1 MGIAGDTDR
10 VIYDA
15 KHDCHEKGPGAFLPK
30 NKQIFAEDKCD
41 SSITTD
47 SVTMSWGPRE
57 FNCRSLGDYVR
68 TYTVVDQDSNKQFK
82 TRTYTVVDSTIPTI
96 EVMGGDET
104 LEASRD
110 VEYTDK
116 GATCSDVVDGELSH
130 AVEVSGEVVNMRIPG
145 TYLIQYDCSDLS
157 GNPAASKKRTIVIQ
171 DTTCPELSLT
181 ISSLQYV
188 EAGFPYVDAGATA
201 TDTLD
206 GDITQYIWTDGN
218 TVNHKQAFYSK
229 RSCAE
234 IQTSCNKE
242 GTDYGLGGT
251 CKSGEYYITTVR
263 TVAGKQRFH
272 RQLVHCWMEQ
282 KPAVTFKIFQLGDC
296 ETVLSELGM
305 PASTNCHKQDMCP
318 LIGMKQNR
326 AVSKALANYINV
338 VAPAAH
344 LTFTGAFG
352 HHGDHSDVYKTQNG
366 QQTGS

>member
-1 MGIAGDTDR
+1 MGGTNDEEILKAIDPASA
-10 VIYDA
+10 VSA
-15 KHDCHEKGPGAFLPK
+15 KDWCDGASDEGRLT
-30 NKQIFAEDKCD
+30 IER
-41 SSITTD
+41 
-47 SVTMSWGPRE
+47 SWGPRT
-57 FNCRSLGDYVR
+57 FNSRVLGHYVR
-68 TYTVVDQDSNKQFK
+68 TYTTTDRRNNKA
-82 TRTYTVVDSTIPTI
+82 TVVRTFNVIDEEKPTI
-96 EVMGGDET
+96 AVIQTSEEQTTGKLV
-104 LEASRD
+104 LEATRD
-110 VEYTDK
+110 LEYTDA
-116 GATCSDVVDGELSH
+116 GATCNDYVDGELSH
-130 AVEVSGEVVNMRIPG
+130 AVEVSGEVVNRRIPG

-181 ISSLQYV
+181 SSSLQYV

-296 ETVLSELGM
+296 
-305 PASTNCHKQDMCP
+305 
-318 LIGMKQNR
+318 
-326 AVSKALANYINV
+326 
-338 VAPAAH
+338 
-344 LTFTGAFG
+344 
-352 HHGDHSDVYKTQNG
+352 
-366 QQTGS
+366 